1 MEISN
6 VTINT
11 IDEHMANIRQLMN
24 CLDKS
29 EQKFKEQLTDEYRY
43 FDTLKIYVRKNKEI
57 PDNLILILEGK
68 LQNYKK
74 TNKYRYSVAKTVI
87 DYNKYI
93 VENLGEFPF

>member
-6 VTINT
+6 ITLKT
-11 IDEHMANIRQLMN
+11 IDEHMSNVRELIS

-57 PDNLILILEGK
+57 PDSLILVLENK
-68 LQNYKK
+68 LQKYKK

-87 DYNKYI
+87 DYNNYI
-93 VENLGEFPF
+93 IENLGTIPF